1 MLNESLLARNS
12 RAFQIVARVTLCTL
26 LSTLW
31 VATVPPLAISVEP
44 ESLTTGIV
52 PTMGINEVTEGTL
65 LFKTNHS
72 GRYLPAPILKTDV
85 QIAVFSLAA

>member
-1 MLNESLLARNS
+1 
-12 RAFQIVARVTLCTL
+12 LC
-26 LSTLW
+26 

-65 LFKTNHS
+65 LFKTNQS
-72 GRYLPAPILKTDV
+72 GRYLPAPVLKTDV
-85 QIAVFSLAA
+85 RLPFLV